1 MPPTTPTRTVV
12 KLWAVALGGLAA
24 VGGYMVYSGYRA
36 QAGAPSYEGGQVIP
50 GYHFGT
56 VLDQK
61 IDGSKDGYG
70 TIPYNID
77 SLVGGQGVSFIDG
90 SFFGQGPLSL
100 WTAGPMDYSDTFGG
114 GHGRRRGRNGGHE
127 WGSVGDDFPAGAGGY
142 GYHHWHG
149 PGFPPSPAG
158 GEGFDNAGQSFLGGF
173 GGGPAHTGGNPWP
186 QQTQVGTQGQQ
197 YRVQKG
203 DTFDSIASKFW
214 GKGSDSSSLQQAN
227 SGVAGG
233 GSRGGKLRA
242 GVTLTIPGA
251 PQGGPPSPGG
261 PSGNGVGGGSIGAS
275 GYNPGVGA
283 SPPGLNSGG
292 DSSGGGASGGG
303 APNNGN
309 NSRARSANL
318 SGSLAVSGGNGGSG
332 TGVRKNNKSSN
343 GGSPPTKGRRR

>member
-1 MPPTTPTRTVV
+1 MV
-12 KLWAVALGGLAA
+12 KIWAWGLGALAA
-24 VGGYMVYSGYRA
+24 VGGYFVYSGYRA

-142 GYHHWHG
+142 GYHSWHG
-149 PGFPPSPAG
+149 PGFPPAPAG
-158 GEGFDNAGQSFLGGF
+158 GEGFDNAGQGMLGGF
-173 GGGPAHTGGNPWP
+173 GGGPAHTGGMPWP
-186 QQTQVGTQGQQ
+186 QQSQVGTQGQQ
-197 YRVQKG
+197 YQVQRG
-203 DTFDSIASKFW
+203 DTFASIASKFW
-214 GKGSDSSSLQQAN
+214 GKGADPTPLQQAN
-227 SGVAGG
+227 SGA
-233 GSRGGKLRA
+233 SRGGSTSGRLTA
-242 GVTLTIPGA
+242 GLTLTIPGA

-261 PSGNGVGGGSIGAS
+261 PSGNGVGGGSIGAG
-275 GYNPGVGA
+275 GYNPGVGVA
-283 SPPGLNSGG
+283 PPGLTDGTNGSPGMG
-292 DSSGGGASGGG
+292 TSNAGASGGG
-303 APNNGN
+303 APNQGN
-309 NSRARSANL
+309 NSRARGANL
-318 SGSLAVSGGNGGSG
+318 SGSLAVSGANGGSG
-332 TGVRKNNKSSN
+332 PGVRKNNSQTTTKA
-343 GGSPPTKGRRR
+343 PPTKGRRR